1 MAFFGVG
8 EENFIVGGGGRE
20 NSHLACHTQAEKGNI
35 GEEGGGRGKV
45 LRMKARRFPKRNNS
59 RHC

>member
-8 EENFIVGGGGRE
+8 EENFIVGEGGE

-35 GEEGGGRGKV
+35 GGGRGKV